1 VQRLHGPQLTI
12 SKLFDRAGHGIATF
26 RQPSERDPFAMSA
39 AIPFRKQERAMSKH
53 SYTPLTQA
61 ARFLRSHPAHVR
73 KTLNRF
79 GIVERHEG
87 QRTIPNNILDLFQ
100 RTKAASG
107 YLYPSWVRT
116 HDDLIAAAAVVP
128 SYQHGDGDSTGEST
142 EQHASKFSAPKP
154 KRTHFA

>member
-1 VQRLHGPQLTI
+1 
-12 SKLFDRAGHGIATF
+12 
-26 RQPSERDPFAMSA
+26 MSA

-61 ARFLRSHPAHVR
+61 ARSLRSHTAHVR

-116 HDDLIAAAAVVP
+116 HDDLIAAAAAVP
-128 SYQHGDGDSTGEST
+128 SYQHGDGDYSAGKSA
-142 EQHASKFSAPKP
+142 EQHASKSPAPKP
-154 KRTHFA
+154 KRTHFASTA